1 MTEEA
6 REERAEE
13 EMSETRNAGGEASDP
28 VEAKRPNTFAFAGIL
43 LGGWLAMMIVFVVI
57 AAVAMTIVG
66 AF

>member
-1 MTEEA
+1 MAEEA
-6 REERAEE
+6 REERAGDAQ
-13 EMSETRNAGGEASDP
+13 SETQQADGESSNT

-43 LGGWLAMMIVFVVI
+43 LGGWLALMIVFVVI